1 MKILSMGYHLSQA
14 ACLKDVKH
22 PNKMQ
27 IETIQY
33 AGYNQ
38 FWVEL
43 NSVREMASTAAHK
56 ALFGTGIQTKDI
68 GFIVAGQSGIPDY
81 IGIDLACQVGAEL
94 QCSDIRTVNLVEG
107 CGSAISVWFHAVS
120 LASTLPPGKVG
131 LVVVAQ
137 RVSEAHQDRFGL
149 MNAVLSDG
157 AAVAIVASDDWQTSS
172 PTLRYLAGDDMS
184 DCRYV
189 DMMRVERGG
198 GCQPVLPEGYD
209 ARHDKL
215 GRERIM
221 DIYQF
226 TPDDLKVF
234 LALRTDNI
242 IKIIERVIAKV
253 GRPLSSPFLLQTLEG
268 TQSIKDLCRKM
279 DIAPARSNLN
289 LLPELGHVGCTDLL
303 ISLKMLVDRGD
314 IQPGD
319 DVIMS
324 TISTGL
330 KWGAAIFQY
339 DSAQT

>member
-1 MKILSMGYHLSQA
+1 MKILSIGYHLSQPRSI
-14 ACLKDVKH
+14 KEVEH

-38 FWVEL
+38 FWVEP
-43 NSVREMASTAAHK
+43 NSAREMASIAAHK
-56 ALFGTGIQTKDI
+56 ALSGTGIQTEDI
-68 GFIVAGQSGIPDY
+68 NFIIAGQSGVPDY
-81 IGIDLACQVGAEL
+81 IGIDFSCQVGAEL

-107 CGSAISVWFHAVS
+107 CGSGISTWFHAAS
-120 LASTLPPGKVG
+120 LASTLPSGKVG

-137 RVSEAHQDRFGL
+137 RVSEAHQDRFGV
-149 MNAVLSDG
+149 MNAILSDG
-157 AAVAIVASDDWQTSS
+157 AVVAVVASDDWQTSS
-172 PTLRYLAGDDMS
+172 PTLHYLAGDDMS

-189 DMMRVERGG
+189 DMMRIEYGG

-226 TPDDLKVF
+226 TPDDLNAF
-234 LALRTDNI
+234 LALRQDNT
-242 IKIIERVIAKV
+242 IKIIKRAMAQV
-253 GRPLSSPFLLQTLEG
+253 GRPLNSPFLLQTLEG
-268 TQSIKDLCRKM
+268 VQSIKDLCRRM
-279 DIAPARSNLN
+279 DIVSERSNLN

-303 ISLKMLVDRGD
+303 ISLKMLIDKRD

-319 DVIMS
+319 DIIMS
-324 TISTGL
+324 TISSGL
-330 KWGAAIFQY
+330 KWGAAIFHY
-339 DSAQT
+339 DRG